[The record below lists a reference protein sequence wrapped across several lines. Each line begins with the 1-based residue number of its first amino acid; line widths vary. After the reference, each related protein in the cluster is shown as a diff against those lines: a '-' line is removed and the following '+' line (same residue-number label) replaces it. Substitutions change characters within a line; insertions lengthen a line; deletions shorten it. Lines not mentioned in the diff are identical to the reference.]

1 MSCLD
6 DMDHEMHSVA
16 LDMETAD
23 RLLAGAVAPE
33 DAPPG
38 YADVARLLQV
48 VSAPPSGDELAHEA
62 EIVAKVASAVRASRS
77 SHSPS
82 RSLMP
87 FALSRPRIT
96 TALVAATLACTIGLA
111 STSALP
117 GAAQDI
123 ASEILAK
130 VGISVSGSHDNAG
143 THSDVRGNSTVTP
156 SEAGKGSDISDLART
171 TEARGRDKGA
181 ANSSAASDGK
191 SKAANQGGLSGASA
205 PVVTPNPGGTGTA
218 DVASD
223 GKSSTG
229 TATADA
235 ASGGYASSGSGNAAT
250 GLETA
255 DKASGG
261 KSSAASAQGR

>member
-87 FALSRPRIT
+87 YYNGAGRRRARLHHRARLGERPPRRRPGHRLGDSRQGWDLSLR
-96 TALVAATLACTIGLA
+96 
-111 STSALP
+111 LP
-117 GAAQDI
+117 
-123 ASEILAK
+123 
-130 VGISVSGSHDNAG
+130 
-143 THSDVRGNSTVTP
+143 
-156 SEAGKGSDISDLART
+156 
-171 TEARGRDKGA
+171 
-181 ANSSAASDGK
+181 
-191 SKAANQGGLSGASA
+191 
-205 PVVTPNPGGTGTA
+205 
-218 DVASD
+218 
-223 GKSSTG
+223 
-229 TATADA
+229 
-235 ASGGYASSGSGNAAT
+235 
-250 GLETA
+250 
-255 DKASGG
+255 
-261 KSSAASAQGR
+261 